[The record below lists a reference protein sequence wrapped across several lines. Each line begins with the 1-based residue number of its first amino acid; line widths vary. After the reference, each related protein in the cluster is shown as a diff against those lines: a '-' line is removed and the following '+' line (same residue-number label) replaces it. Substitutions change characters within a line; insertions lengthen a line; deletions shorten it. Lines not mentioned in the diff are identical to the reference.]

1 MRRRAPNRRLGWNR
15 FDKRGILACYRHH
28 DSTLV
33 PCGCVAA
40 RATPPPIGDAGSYTI
55 TLHEGEG
62 TFLVEILADAHGAKF
77 LIGHRRIYE
86 AAMRTILQAATHG
99 TRQVWVTVGGEK

>member
-1 MRRRAPNRRLGWNR
+1 MPELSP
-15 FDKRGILACYRHH
+15 LAQSC
-28 DSTLV
+28 LA
-33 PCGCVAA
+33 VAEA
-40 RATPPPIGDAGSYTI
+40 MCAAIGDAGSYTI
-55 TLHEGEG
+55 RLHEGEG
-62 TFLVEILADAHGAKF
+62 TFLVEILADARGAKF